1 MIRDYLARL
10 AGELD
15 FDPALSRAVGREVE
29 DHLLEIVENDPAADR
44 QQAERRAVAMF
55 GEPRALAAQF
65 AVLSLAAQARRVG
78 LVAVLLIAA
87 VFIAMRARI
96 AWYAVAPFPLAD
108 EARALAEMMLAV
120 DRGAFWLAALAGL
133 AGWMYIDTRRPP
145 GGFTRAYSAQLRR
158 FALLCSAA
166 AAALAVCVAADGA
179 LTSLRLIGAQWSAA
193 VLVPILSMAIEIACA
208 GVLVSYLRAMARRA
222 ALTSRFVP
230 AA

>member
-1 MIRDYLARL
+1 MIREYLARL

-15 FDPALSRAVGREVE
+15 FDPALSRRVGREVE
-29 DHLLEIVENDPAADR
+29 DHLLEAVESDPAADR
-44 QQAERRAVAMF
+44 QEAEQRAVVSF

-65 AVLSLAAQARRVG
+65 AVVSLAAQARRVG

-96 AWYAVAPFPLAD
+96 AWYGVAPFPLAD

-120 DRGAFWLAALAGL
+120 DRWAFWLAALTGL

-158 FALLCSAA
+158 FSLLCSAA

-193 VLVPILSMAIEIACA
+193 ALVPVLSMAIEVACA

-222 ALTSRFVP
+222 AVTARFVS